1 MVLTIAGVR
10 RLPASY
16 TLFVIPQLALA
27 LTQDTTWPLMS
38 TSRYLLALFPCF
50 VVLAIAGRSRRFD
63 TSWTVLSTL
72 LLAFLTILFVEGWMV
87 G

>member
-1 MVLTIAGVR
+1 V
-10 RLPASY
+10 
-16 TLFVIPQLALA
+16 F
-27 LTQDTTWPLMS
+27 PLMS
-38 TSRYLLALFPCF
+38 TSRYVLALFPCF

-63 TSWTVLSTL
+63 TSWTFLSTL